1 MRAAAADGLT
11 PLPPEVNAMST
22 APASGSRS
30 GHDWLIVGTAGAA
43 AGDAAREPAVAWRLW
58 PSIATALARTLR
70 ERTAEILH
78 GWRAASEK
86 AAAVLRRAGRERPVP
101 SALAPLARTL
111 GHTLDRQLGRPLLRI
126 GRRLRARR
134 DWQRVPHVALLRA
147 HPVAATLGSVLL
159 LALGYVAYCVA
170 TIPSDGGLLIEP
182 TPSALVVEADS
193 GQVFATRGVFKG
205 DKLAPQDVPPI
216 LSQAIIAIEDRHF
229 YEHTGFYLP
238 SLMRAALRNF
248 LSQSTRE
255 GGSTISQQ
263 LARMTYLSQ
272 ERTIKRKIQ
281 EAILTYWIEH
291 RLSKQEILTN
301 YLNTAYFGAGVYG
314 VDAAAKRYFGK
325 TAKELSLSEAAMLAG
340 LVRAPSTLA
349 PTRNL
354 DGARQR
360 AALVLDAMVET
371 GAISRAQ
378 ADAAR
383 QQPAALRVPPDNPPG
398 TNYFVDMLNADA
410 KRLVGAMSED
420 LTLRSTLDL
429 NLQSIAEGIVSR
441 RLKAEGRAKKVTQA
455 ALVAMAPDGAILAMV
470 GGRDYNES
478 QFNRVTQ
485 AKRQPGS
492 LFKLFV
498 YLTAFQRGA
507 TPQTTVVD
515 RPVQIGNWEPENHGG
530 SFRGQIT
537 LRTAFASSV
546 NSVAAQIGEAVGIP
560 AVIDT
565 ARKLGVQSEL
575 PVVPSLAL
583 GSGEVTLLEMTRAFA
598 AIAAN
603 AETVEPY
610 AIRAARK
617 GDQAVFVRP
626 KSELQPASDP
636 SARAAMREVLA
647 AVVRDGTGRAARI
660 NGPAAGKTGTSQN
673 YRDAWFIGFSSGIV
687 VGVWVGNDDNSPTRG
702 VTGGDIPARIWNEFV
717 TQFATERAKPVR
729 RQMVSMAAAEGAN
742 AKPGTSASIVRG
754 VPVVQNTGT
763 LEMQGRVIRLFG
775 VEGARGR
782 AARELR
788 RYLGRREVVC
798 EPAGGSNEY
807 RCNVDDQDLSRVVLF
822 NGGGRAGA
830 NATPELRALDQ
841 HARATR
847 LGIWRAGAGDDD

>member
-1 MRAAAADGLT
+1 MGAVAADGLIR
-11 PLPPEVNAMST
+11 LPPKVNAMST
-22 APASGSRS
+22 APPFGSRT
-30 GHDWLIVGTAGAA
+30 GHDWLMVGTAGAA
-43 AGDAAREPAVAWRLW
+43 TRNAAREPATPWRPW
-58 PSIATALARTLR
+58 SSTATAALATLR
-70 ERTAEILH
+70 DRCADILH
-78 GWRAASEK
+78 SARAASEE
-86 AAAVLRRAGRERPVP
+86 AATALLRAMRERSVP
-101 SALAPLARTL
+101 IPLPAVGAISR
-111 GHTLDRQLGRPLLRI
+111 RI
-126 GRRLRARR
+126 GNRLRPSWDWRR
-134 DWQRVPHVALLRA
+134 VSNFALLRA

-159 LALGYVAYCVA
+159 LVLGYIAYCTA
-170 TIPSDGGLLIEP
+170 TIPSDGGLVIEP
-182 TPSALVVEADS
+182 TPSALVVEADG

-205 DKLAPQDVPPI
+205 DKLAPQDVPHA
-216 LSQAIIAIEDRHF
+216 LAQAIIAIEDRHF

-238 SLMRAALRNF
+238 SLMRAAFRNF
-248 LSQSTRE
+248 LAGSTRE

-263 LARMTYLSQ
+263 LARMAYLSQ

-281 EAILTYWIEH
+281 EAILTFWIEH
-291 RLSKQEILTN
+291 RLTKQEILTN

-325 TAKELSLSEAAMLAG
+325 AATGLSLSESAMLAG
-340 LVRAPSTLA
+340 LVRAPSSLA

-383 QQPAALRVPPDNPPG
+383 AQPAALRVPPDNPPG
-398 TNYFVDMLNADA
+398 TNYFVDMLNADV
-410 KRLVGAMSED
+410 KRLVGPVSED

-441 RLKAEGRAKKVTQA
+441 SLKAEGRAKKVTQA

-507 TPQTTVVD
+507 TPQTTMID

-530 SFRGQIT
+530 GFRGQIT

-546 NSVAAQIGEAVGIP
+546 NSVAAQLGEAVGIP
-560 AVIDT
+560 AVIET

-575 PVVPSLAL
+575 PAVPSLAL

-603 AETVEPY
+603 AENVGPY
-610 AIRAARK
+610 AIREARK
-617 GDQAVFVRP
+617 GDQAVFTRP
-626 KSELQPASDP
+626 RSELQPASDQ
-636 SARAAMREVLA
+636 SARGAMRDVLT

-660 NGPAAGKTGTSQN
+660 NGPAAGKTGTSQS
-673 YRDAWFIGFSSGIV
+673 YRDAWFIGFTSGIV

-717 TQFATERAKPVR
+717 TQSATARAKPAR
-729 RQMVSMAAAEGAN
+729 PQTISLGASEGAN
-742 AKPGTSASIVRG
+742 VKPGTSASIVRG

-763 LEMQGRVIRLFG
+763 LELQGRVIRLFG

-782 AARELR
+782 AARDLR

-798 EPAGGSNEY
+798 EPAGSGNEY
-807 RCNVDDQDLSRVVLF
+807 RCSVDDQDLSRVVLF
-822 NGGGRAGA
+822 NGGGRASA
-830 NATPELRALDQ
+830 NATPEMRALDQ
-841 HARATR
+841 QARSTR
-847 LGIWRAGAGDDD
+847 LGIWRAGDGDDD

>member
-1 MRAAAADGLT
+1 
-11 PLPPEVNAMST
+11 
-22 APASGSRS
+22 
-30 GHDWLIVGTAGAA
+30 
-43 AGDAAREPAVAWRLW
+43 
-58 PSIATALARTLR
+58 
-70 ERTAEILH
+70 
-78 GWRAASEK
+78 
-86 AAAVLRRAGRERPVP
+86 
-101 SALAPLARTL
+101 
-111 GHTLDRQLGRPLLRI
+111 
-126 GRRLRARR
+126 
-134 DWQRVPHVALLRA
+134 
-147 HPVAATLGSVLL
+147 
-159 LALGYVAYCVA
+159 
-170 TIPSDGGLLIEP
+170 
-182 TPSALVVEADS
+182 
-193 GQVFATRGVFKG
+193 
-205 DKLAPQDVPPI
+205 
-216 LSQAIIAIEDRHF
+216 
-229 YEHTGFYLP
+229 
-238 SLMRAALRNF
+238 
-248 LSQSTRE
+248 
-255 GGSTISQQ
+255 
-263 LARMTYLSQ
+263 
-272 ERTIKRKIQ
+272 
-281 EAILTYWIEH
+281 
-291 RLSKQEILTN
+291 
-301 YLNTAYFGAGVYG
+301 
-314 VDAAAKRYFGK
+314 
-325 TAKELSLSEAAMLAG
+325 
-340 LVRAPSTLA
+340 
-349 PTRNL
+349 
-354 DGARQR
+354 
-360 AALVLDAMVET
+360 
-371 GAISRAQ
+371 
-378 ADAAR
+378 
-383 QQPAALRVPPDNPPG
+383 
-398 TNYFVDMLNADA
+398 
-410 KRLVGAMSED
+410 
-420 LTLRSTLDL
+420 
-429 NLQSIAEGIVSR
+429 
-441 RLKAEGRAKKVTQA
+441 
-455 ALVAMAPDGAILAMV
+455 MAPDGAILAMV

-546 NSVAAQIGEAVGIP
+546 NSVAAQLGEAVGIP

-603 AETVEPY
+603 AENVEPY

-660 NGPAAGKTGTSQN
+660 NGPAAGKTGTSQS

-763 LEMQGRVIRLFG
+763 LELQGRVIRLFG

-822 NGGGRAGA
+822 NGGGRASA

-847 LGIWRAGAGDDD
+847 LGIWRAGDGDDD